1 MHSEGNLGRYI
12 RDKFSNLIN
21 QQAVGAAKETKG
33 EFEYRQGAGSAPP
46 HSRHAKNLRRQTRNS
61 TKQKKAGTG
70 RTKGTGE

>member
-33 EFEYRQGAGSAPP
+33 ELNTDKAPDQRPP